1 MVGDVERLRNGMRLI
16 SGAVT
21 AFADAS
27 GDYDQLLKIV
37 AQSSAEVIGD
47 TCAVSMLEPS
57 GELRTYA
64 LFSTDPA
71 AESYMD
77 EFSRTPLRP
86 GDPSTAWN
94 VMSTGHPVFLP
105 TIQLDAIKTRMS
117 SRNYEL
123 MSEVGIHSLILVA
136 MRVRS
141 VPLGVVA
148 LWRHRPSSAP
158 FDKLDLELAQDLAN
172 HAALAISNARL
183 VEALRQSE
191 ELRVAQQSSI
201 RANRFLD
208 AIIEHIPDMVFV
220 KDAEHLAFTRFNRA
234 GEELLGVSRTA
245 LIGKTDY
252 DLFPADEAKFF
263 QAKDRETLA
272 AKSLVEIAEEPIQTA
287 AGPRWLHTKKVPILD
302 EDGTP
307 LYLLGISHDITAR
320 KRADEELRAAK
331 EMAEL
336 ASKELEAFSYSVAH
350 DLRAPLRGI
359 DGFSQALLD
368 DYGDRLDEVGRS
380 YLERCR
386 KLAQRMAELIDDLL
400 ALSRVTRAELGR
412 EPVDIGT
419 LGRAAAARLQR
430 AEPDRKV
437 EIVIAPNML
446 GEADPRLLSVALDN
460 LLGNAWKFS
469 SKVAGA
475 RIELGTEVTP
485 SGPAYFVRD
494 NGAGFDQQYAHQLF
508 GVFQRLHTEVEFP
521 GTGIGLATVAR
532 IIHRHRG
539 RVWAE
544 GAIGKGAT
552 FYFTLGDRE
561 AV

>member
-1 MVGDVERLRNGMRLI
+1 MAGDVERLRNGIRLI

-21 AFADAS
+21 AFADAAS
-27 GDYDQLLKIV
+27 DYERLLSIV
-37 AQSSAEVIGD
+37 ARSSAEVIGD

-57 GELRTYA
+57 GELRTHA
-64 LFSTDPA
+64 LFSIDPA
-71 AESYMD
+71 ADHYMA
-77 EFSRTPLRP
+77 EFSSTPLRP

-94 VMSTGHPVFLP
+94 VMSTGQPLFLP
-105 TIQLDAIKTRMS
+105 TIDLAAMKARIS

-123 MSEVGIHSLILVA
+123 MRKVGIHSLILVA

-148 LWRHRPSSAP
+148 LWRHRSSSAP
-158 FDKLDLELAQDLAN
+158 FDELDLELAQDLAN

-183 VEALRQSE
+183 VDALRQSE
-191 ELRVAQQSSI
+191 DLRVAQQSSV

-220 KDAEHLAFTRFNRA
+220 KDAESLAFTRFNRA
-234 GEELLGVSRTA
+234 GEELLGVPRTA

-252 DLFPADEAKFF
+252 DLFPADEAQFF

-272 AKSLVEIAEEPIQTA
+272 AKNLVEIAEEPIQTA
-287 AGPRWLHTKKVPILD
+287 SGQRWLHTKKVPILD

-307 LYLLGISHDITAR
+307 MYLLGISHDITAR

-331 EMAEL
+331 EQAEF

-368 DYGDRLDEVGRS
+368 DYGDRLDEVGLG

-386 KLAQRMAELIDDLL
+386 KLAQRMAGLIDDLL
-400 ALSRVTRAELGR
+400 ALSRVTRADLER
-412 EPVDIGT
+412 QPVDVSN
-419 LGRAAAARLQR
+419 LGRAALARLQR
-430 AEPDRKV
+430 ADPDRQV
-437 EIVIAPNML
+437 EIVIAPSLM

-460 LLGNAWKFS
+460 LLGNAWKFTS
-469 SKVAGA
+469 NVASA
-475 RIELGTEVTP
+475 RIELGSEVTP
-485 SGPAYFVRD
+485 AGLAYFVRD
-494 NGAGFDQQYAHQLF
+494 SGAGFDPQYTHKLF
-508 GVFQRLHTEVEFP
+508 GVFQRLHTETEFP

-539 RVWAE
+539 RVWAQ
-544 GAIGKGAT
+544 GAIGEGAT